1 GPGYAVGPG
10 HPEAFRTEAAQLGR
24 FLFFGRDGRLLTET
38 AASDL
43 PVAGALRTQEGT
55 APGPVTALGEATPGA
70 DWRVDYAD
78 GSYGLTATVS
88 GRGLT
93 VDDSTGAVVADAPGA
108 PGTRFRLIA
117 ADGCADFPDAQVNAT
132 GMPHSGTDA
141 NGNVVGR
148 IDAHAH
154 MATDGFL
161 GGAAHCGRPVSP
173 LGITVALDDCPDHKP
188 D

>member
-1 GPGYAVGPG
+1 
-10 HPEAFRTEAAQLGR
+10 EAFRTEAAGLGR
-24 FLFFGRDGRLLTET
+24 FLFSGHDGTMLT
-38 AASDL
+38 AAAESGL
-43 PVAGALRTQEGT
+43 PGARALRALDGA
-55 APGPVTALGEATPGA
+55 APDAVTALGEATPGA

-88 GRGLT
+88 DRGLT
-93 VDDSTGAVVADAPGA
+93 VDDSTGAVVSSAPGA
-108 PGTRFRLIA
+108 RGTRFRLVA

-141 NGNVVGR
+141 HGNVVGR

-173 LGITVALDDCPDHKP
+173 PGITVALADCPDHQDRK
-188 D
+188 